1 MSKPKQPLR
10 IYRNLLSGHS
20 HRVELLCSILGLPV
34 ELVDVDMSKGEH
46 KAPQFL
52 EKNPLGQVPVVEDGD
67 VRLRDSGAILVYLAS
82 LYDESGQW
90 YPRDAIVAARIQQWL
105 SVAAGQLAA
114 GPHVARLVS
123 VFKLPL
129 DREKAKGIAD
139 QLFALLDKHLASSKF
154 LAGESPTIADL
165 AIYTYTAHAPEGG
178 VSLEPWSNV
187 KAWLARVE
195 AIRGFVPMQ
204 SSKAA

>member
-46 KAPQFL
+46 TAPQFL

>member
-1 MSKPKQPLR
+1 MSKPNQPLR

-46 KAPQFL
+46 KAPRFL

-139 QLFALLDKHLASSKF
+139 QLFALLDEHLASSKF
-154 LAGESPTIADL
+154 LAGELPTIADL

-187 KAWLARVE
+187 KAWLARIE

>member
-1 MSKPKQPLR
+1 
-10 IYRNLLSGHS
+10 
-20 HRVELLCSILGLPV
+20 LLCSILGLPV

>member
-82 LYDESGQW
+82 FYDESGQW